1 MKLRRS
7 IALFLKNEVV
17 DLSVYA
23 RRPDGKNIRYPMATF
38 TAVDKDTS
46 VLGCGS
52 PDYKEKDG
60 NGKVVK
66 KGRVL
71 NQETTLRID
80 LWVPAGDEKSAE
92 ELVEELA
99 EAVEHVFEKWRF
111 DPARSRIVDPATGD
125 DLHVC
130 AIRHVSTVDLPMDT
144 SGEPFLAR
152 KSLTYA
158 ITHRRYH
165 ERDVEHHIENLHFQ
179 YGE

>member
-1 MKLRRS
+1 MKLRRA
-7 IALFLKNEVV
+7 IALFLKNEAPE
-17 DLSVYA
+17 LSVYA
-23 RRPDGKNIRYPMATF
+23 RRPSGKKARYPMATF
-38 TAVDKDTS
+38 TAVDKNTS

-60 NGKVVK
+60 AGNVVK

-80 LWVPAGDEKSAE
+80 LWAPSDADKSAE
-92 ELVEELA
+92 ERIEELS

-111 DPARSRIVDPATGD
+111 DPASSRIVDPATED
-125 DLHVC
+125 DLHVF

-152 KSLTYA
+152 KSLSYA

-165 ERDVEHHIENLHFQ
+165 ERDVEQNIANIRVQ
-179 YGE
+179 YGD